1 MPRNVQNITL
11 KAKNT
16 DVKSLLIPLM
26 VTVAVPVESHAEPA
40 GGCMKIRGAM
50 QRCMRRGLTKL
61 AAFALV
67 ALAGCGGGGGSDS
80 ATSNPPPTPAVPA
93 LGEMTLLAGA
103 YGGSGNTD
111 GAPGRFSQPGGVAID
126 AAGNVYVADTA
137 NHTVRKITA
146 SGVITLAGQSG
157 IAGNV
162 DGIGAVANFSGPVA
176 VAVDLAGN
184 VYVADQGNSEIR
196 KITPA
201 GMVTTLARTAS
212 SGVAVDATGT
222 VFVAEQNQVR
232 KITPEGVVSSLA
244 AGFNSLSSLALDRA
258 GNIYVTDSGASLI
271 RKISSSGVVT
281 TIAGT
286 SVAPDGTAA
295 FGFADGGLG
304 VAKFDHPSAIVVDS
318 DGMLYVLD
326 NQRIRKAT
334 PEGFV
339 TSLAVTNADAT
350 RFLFPGGRG
359 PGLAISA
366 DGSIFFSVPADN
378 VVKKMTP
385 SRSVVDVAGTPAARG
400 TADGNGAAARFSGTG
415 QLAIDTTGNIIV
427 IDALN
432 NSIRKITPS
441 GVVTTTAANIGVR
454 KPLAYDFP
462 GSVLLLGLAI
472 ERSGTL
478 LVADPF
484 SHLIRRI
491 GADGASTIAAGSA
504 WPDGLFTGGFFGFLA
519 GRSDPVGV
527 ALDSAGSILVPDN
540 GFLHAAPGG
549 GIIRKI
555 TSAGV
560 DSILACSDRP
570 TCLQLGKGAD
580 SIALDSTGNIY
591 VAQYGSISKITPSGT
606 SSILAGNGVSGFRDG
621 TGSEA
626 SFGGENGGGVIR
638 GPSALTVDAA
648 GNVFVADT
656 YNNAIRK
663 ITPAGVVTT
672 VAGKAGST
680 GVILGTLPA
689 SLSAPAGIAIDAA
702 GVLYV
707 SSENAVLRIKP

>member
-1 MPRNVQNITL
+1 M
-11 KAKNT
+11 
-16 DVKSLLIPLM
+16 KSLLIPLM

-40 GGCMKIRGAM
+40 GGCVKIRGAF
-50 QRCMRRGLTKL
+50 QRCMRRGLTKFS
-61 AAFALV
+61 AFALV

-80 ATSNPPPTPAVPA
+80 VTSNPPPTPAVPA

-146 SGVITLAGQSG
+146 SGVITLAGKSG
-157 IAGNV
+157 IAGSI
-162 DGIGAVANFSGPVA
+162 DGIGAVATFSGPVA

-184 VYVADQGNSEIR
+184 VYVADQGNSAVR

-201 GMVTTLARTAS
+201 GMVTTLARSAS

-232 KITPEGVVSSLA
+232 KITPEGVASSFA
-244 AGFNSLSSLALDRA
+244 AGFNSLSALALDRA
-258 GNIYVTDSGASLI
+258 GNIYVTDFGASLI

-286 SVAPDGTAA
+286 TVASDGTAA

-304 VAKFDHPSAIVVDS
+304 VAKFDHPSAIVVDA

-326 NQRIRKAT
+326 NQRIRKVT

-359 PGLAISA
+359 PGLAIAA

-378 VVKKMTP
+378 VIRKMTP

-415 QLAIDTTGNIIV
+415 HLAIDTTGNIIV

-441 GVVTTTAANIGVR
+441 GLVTTTAANIGVR
-454 KPLAYDFP
+454 KPLGYDFP
-462 GSVLLLGLAI
+462 GGGGLLLGLAI
-472 ERSGTL
+472 EKSGTL

-491 GADGASTIAAGSA
+491 GADGSSTIAAGSA
-504 WPDGLFTGGFFGFLA
+504 WPDGVFTGGFSGFLA
-519 GRSDPVGV
+519 GRSAPVGV
-527 ALDSAGSILVPDN
+527 ALDSAGSIFVPDS

-580 SIALDSTGNIY
+580 AIAIDATGNLY
-591 VAQYGSISKITPSGT
+591 VAQFGSISKITPSGT
-606 SSILAGNGVSGFRDG
+606 SSILAGSGLSGFSDG
-621 TGSEA
+621 NGSEA
-626 SFGGENGGGVIR
+626 TFGGVNSAGIIL
-638 GPSALTVDAA
+638 GPQALTVDTA

-663 ITPAGVVTT
+663 ITPTGVVTT
-672 VAGKAGST
+672 IAGKAGST
-680 GVILGTLPA
+680 GVVLGTLPA
-689 SLSAPAGIAIDAA
+689 SLNAPAGIAVDAT